1 MSGFLYVLIGV
12 LLMMLVLSFFARFFW
27 LFILIYLVI
36 VAVKI
41 IKGIFFTDNPKNS
54 KHYQTSDDYNTYSS
68 NYNQDYSSYHSSNSK
83 GDIIE
88 ADYTVIEETENH

>member
-41 IKGIFFTDNPKNS
+41 IKGIFFTDNPKSS
-54 KHYQTSDDYNTYSS
+54 KYHQTSDDYNTYNS

>member
-41 IKGIFFTDNPKNS
+41 IKGIFFRLLKE
-54 KHYQTSDDYNTYSS
+54 YFLQTTQKTLN
-68 NYNQDYSSYHSSNSK
+68 
-83 GDIIE
+83 IIKLLMI
-88 ADYTVIEETENH
+88 TIHTTQIIIKIIQVITLQIARVI